1 MKFLKNITD
10 AQRPTYSTLYDPIKL
25 LLQRAVCV
33 AMTMILFGCTTFVEV
48 DPPKNTLVS
57 ETVFNN
63 AATVESALANLYFDI
78 REQGMVSGTTGLTP
92 VLGIYSDELDYY
104 GFNTD
109 LPQFYRHDLLAS
121 NGITTNWWSQ
131 AYHTIYGANDIIRGV
146 EASEVL
152 SIDNR
157 KKFRGQ
163 ALFIRAYMHSLLVSI
178 FGDVPYIE
186 STDYLEN
193 NKVSRMAAEEVY
205 GNIIADLN
213 RAIDD
218 MEGLEPTSDERVLPD
233 HFVAKALLA
242 RMYLYVE
249 NWDMAISLSSE
260 LIDHFSLEDDI
271 DNVFLKDS
279 RETLWQLKADAQY
292 PLNTREAEQLIIR
305 SIPGQT
311 YALTEDLLVVFEAND
326 LRKDRWV
333 GSVSDT
339 ENTTTLF
346 FANKY
351 RAGINETESL
361 EYSIIFRLSEQV
373 LIRAEGRARLGEIT
387 RSRADLNA
395 IRNRSGLPDNTG
407 DTAGELLDDIIRE
420 RRIELF
426 TEQGLRWFDLK
437 RTDMADQVLGALKP
451 NWQPTDVLF
460 PIPESELEA
469 NPNLLPQNGG
479 Y

>member
-1 MKFLKNITD
+1 MKFLKNISD
-10 AQRPTYSTLYDPIKL
+10 AHRPVCSTMHCPVKM
-25 LLQRAVCV
+25 LLQRAVCS
-33 AMTMILFGCTTFVEV
+33 AMTLILFGCTEFVEV
-48 DPPKNTLVS
+48 EPPKNTLVS

-63 AATVESALANLYFDI
+63 AATVESALANLYYDI

-109 LPQFYRHDLLAS
+109 LAQLYRHDLLAS

-152 SIDNR
+152 SIDER

-213 RAIDD
+213 RAVDD
-218 MEGLEPTSDERVLPD
+218 LEGLETTTNERVVPD

-242 RMYLYVE
+242 RMYQYEE

-260 LIDHFSLEDDI
+260 IIDAFPLENDI

-279 RETLWQLKADAQY
+279 RETLWQLKADDQY
-292 PLNTREAEQLIIR
+292 PLNSREAEQLIIR

-311 YALTEDLLVVFEAND
+311 YALTEDLLMAFEVND
-326 LRKDRWV
+326 QRKDRWV
-333 GSVSDT
+333 DSMSDM

-361 EYSIIFRLSEQV
+361 EYSILFRLSEQV
-373 LIRAEGRARLGEIT
+373 LIRAEGRARLGDIAG
-387 RSRADLNA
+387 SRVDLNA
-395 IRNRSGLPDNTG
+395 IRKRAGLPDNTA
-407 DTAGELLDDIIRE
+407 DTAGELLDDIILE
-420 RRIELF
+420 RKIELF

-469 NPNLLPQNGG
+469 NPNLLPQNDG